1 MAKAAPAVS
10 PFSLSPDP
18 AFLYLTDGLRETI
31 GKTAYTLDQ
40 RRGLTVIYGEPGCGK
55 STLMRHIW
63 GAYHARE
70 DTAIA
75 VLLTPRFKTELQLLK
90 AICGEFR
97 VPIRHARMAQ
107 ESEFWKFLQEQ
118 YAAGRNCVVL
128 IDEAQMLKGEVLELV
143 RTLLNYETDTAK
155 LINLVLFAQPEL
167 RNSLRDPSKKALASR
182 VFVYST
188 LDPLTRED
196 TEEMIRFRCERAGVD
211 VDFEPDAMRLVF
223 DLTGGV
229 PREVLKLCDAAWL
242 LARMNELERIPA
254 EIVGRASQHVKD
266 QK

>member
-1 MAKAAPAVS
+1 MATVAPSVS

-31 GKTAYTLDQ
+31 GKTLYTIDQ
-40 RRGLTVIYGEPGCGK
+40 RRGLTVVYGEPGCGK
-55 STLMRHIW
+55 STLMRHLF
-63 GAYHARE
+63 GSYHARE
-70 DTAIA
+70 DVSVAA
-75 VLLTPRFKTELQLLK
+75 LLTPRFKTELQLLK

-107 ESEFWKFLQEQ
+107 ETEFWRFLQEQ
-118 YAAGRNCVVL
+118 HAAGRNCAVL
-128 IDEAQMLKGEVLELV
+128 VDEAQMLKGEVLELV
-143 RTLLNYETDTAK
+143 RTLLNYETDSAK

-196 TEEMIRFRCERAGVD
+196 TERMIEFRCERAGVR
-211 VDFEPDAMRLVF
+211 VDFDSEALRMVF
-223 DLTGGV
+223 DVTGGV
-229 PREVLKLCDAAWL
+229 PREVLKVCDAAWL
-242 LARMNELERIPA
+242 LAQMNGLNRIPL
-254 EIVGRASQHVKD
+254 EVVERAQEHVRDKR
-266 QK
+266 